1 MIEKPAK
8 FQTVIEASP
17 PLHVLYN
24 LYLKENDNEPAD
36 EEDEL
41 SILVAIEID
50 KIDFSTEY
58 KSVLDKMR

>member
-1 MIEKPAK
+1 M
-8 FQTVIEASP
+8 IEASP

-36 EEDEL
+36 GEDEL

-58 KSVLDKMR
+58 KSVLDEMR